1 MKLTQILTLAAVSL
15 VTALPLK
22 TQLEQRQTSCASGV
36 HIIVARASNEPPGEG
51 IIGPVAS
58 MVEARIPGSDS
69 EAIVYPALLLPYMP
83 SEDTGT
89 TAMLSAISSYVG
101 RCPSTM
107 IVLMG
112 YSQVTLL
119 SLNFSMNCYLL

>member
-1 MKLTQILTLAAVSL
+1 MTLAVAPL
-15 VTALPLK
+15 ATALPLK
-22 TQLEQRQTSCASGV
+22 TQLEQRQTPCASGV

-89 TAMLSAISSYVG
+89 TAMLVLSQATLDVARARRLSSWATH
-101 RCPSTM
+101 R
-107 IVLMG
+107 
-112 YSQVTLL
+112 
-119 SLNFSMNCYLL
+119 